1 MSFQKSIIKLGNFK
15 IEKSSDASFEL
26 MYNNVIKLAEKM
38 ILSEIEILTANNIV
52 VIFAAVFNQMV
63 TIKARVVQMSAK
75 KIIKTHMEKNL
86 PSCCVS
92 SVDLDK
98 HYTLLLSDA
107 TKYCFKP
114 KFQNY
119 NHQFP

>member
-1 MSFQKSIIKLGNFK
+1 MT
-15 IEKSSDASFEL
+15 
-26 MYNNVIKLAEKM
+26 V
-38 ILSEIEILTANNIV
+38 
-52 VIFAAVFNQMV
+52 
-63 TIKARVVQMSAK
+63 KARVVQMSAK

-98 HYTLLLSDA
+98 HYTPLLSDA

-119 NHQFP
+119 KITIINFHDIMLFGILLSQGKQDLPIREENVHVTEFLLDLPLLTTV

>member
-1 MSFQKSIIKLGNFK
+1 MT
-15 IEKSSDASFEL
+15 
-26 MYNNVIKLAEKM
+26 V
-38 ILSEIEILTANNIV
+38 
-52 VIFAAVFNQMV
+52 
-63 TIKARVVQMSAK
+63 KARVVQMSAK

-98 HYTLLLSDA
+98 HYTPLLSDA

-119 NHQFP
+119 KITIINFHDIMLFGILLSQGKQDLPIREENVHVTEFLLDLPPLTTV